1 MKFKTEVHR
10 GLKWTAGAKF
20 AGQVITWGI
29 TIFVMR
35 LLAPSDYGLLA
46 MATVMLALLGMF
58 AEAGLG
64 PALIQQAEVSKKK
77 LSQAFA
83 IVLLV
88 NLTLF
93 GALNLLAPLL
103 ARFYAEDRLVDVVR
117 VLSLQFLISPFSV
130 IPDVLLQRQLEFKR
144 RSLIELG
151 TAVLASFATLALAL
165 GGFGIWALVCGNLAG
180 MLARMIAVNLAAPFR
195 VFPSFS
201 ASGMRQVL
209 SFGGQVTASRF
220 LWFFYSQAD
229 TVIVGRVLGEHVLG
243 MYSVA
248 MHLATLPVQ
257 RVSAILNQV
266 VFPAVARFQHERE
279 VIASQLLQAFRLIG
293 FVAFPVLWGMSS
305 VAPELVAVLLG
316 PGWSEASLPLQ
327 VLTLVMP
334 FRAIAGF
341 LPTVTDAVGRPDVGL
356 HNVILGCLVMPIAFF
371 AGSHWGMVGVSLAW
385 VCAYPFVLFINLKRM
400 LAVVGLSVEA
410 LAAKLALPLVC
421 ATVMYASVWLVRSL
435 LHTVSKPPVLL
446 AIEIAAGAAAY
457 ILMTLMLNRTIL
469 ADIKLMLRPGGA

>member
-1 MKFKTEVHR
+1 MR

-20 AGQVITWGI
+20 AGQLITWGI

-46 MATVMLALLGMF
+46 MATVLMALLGMF

-64 PALIQQAEVSKKK
+64 PALIQQAEVSEKK
-77 LSQAFA
+77 LSQALG
-83 IVLLV
+83 IILLV

-93 GALNLLAPLL
+93 GLLNLLAPLV

-117 VLSLQFLISPFSV
+117 VLSIQFLLSPLSV

-151 TAVLASFATLALAL
+151 SAVLSSVATLLMALSGL
-165 GGFGIWALVCGNLAG
+165 GIWALVCGNLAG
-180 MLARMIAVNLAAPFR
+180 MAARVIAVNLAAPFR

-201 ASGMRQVL
+201 MSGMRQVL

-220 LWFFYSQAD
+220 LWFFYTQAD

-266 VFPAVARFQHERE
+266 VFPAVSRFQHEKE
-279 VIASQLLQAFRLIG
+279 VIATQLLQAFRLIG
-293 FVAFPVLWGMSS
+293 FIAFPVLWGMSS
-305 VAPELVAVLLG
+305 VAPELVATLLG

-341 LPTVTDAVGRPDVGL
+341 LPTVTDAVGRPDIGL
-356 HNVILGCLVMPIAFF
+356 QNVILGCLIMPIAFYS
-371 AGSHWGMVGVSLAW
+371 GSHWGMVGVSLAW

-410 LAAKLALPLVC
+410 LARKLALPLGCAVGMY
-421 ATVMYASVWLVRSL
+421 ATVWLMRVLFQKIISQPL
-435 LHTVSKPPVLL
+435 LLL
-446 AIEIAAGAAAY
+446 TEIAAGAAAY
-457 ILMTLMLNRTIL
+457 LVLTLLFNRGMLSE
-469 ADIKLMLRPGGA
+469 IKLMLRPRR